1 MGLALLT
8 SCDLDNYDE
17 PSETFTGQFVD
28 KNTQEPIQTE
38 IGDHGIQLY
47 MYETSY
53 KDNPTPWTFTAM
65 QDGKFNNTKVFA
77 ATYKVQP
84 YGPFVPIDPV
94 EGLKISGT
102 TTQNFEVEPFLKI
115 NVVGQPTVTD
125 NKISVTVHIERG
137 TSNPAYQQDI
147 TDVVLYVNN
156 SSTYVGDNNYDARVT
171 TRLTGDDAK
180 NALNNTVTLTSDD
193 VDKANGG
200 HQNYYIRVGA
210 RIDYQTNGFAR
221 YNYTAP
227 MTVAV
232 P

>member
-102 TTQNFEVEPFLKI
+102 TTQNFEVEPFLRI